1 VGHCHHCCAGPAGS
15 LGGDTRSIRP
25 WWHPGTWC
33 SPLSLSTVALGERC
47 LSSTLQGRH
56 WAREGG
62 HGSDSDSSV
71 PPPGVPRGMPGATLG
86 PAAESCVG
94 ARGAR
99 ASSDLCFL
107 WENIGLFGNKAGD
120 MVVGSW
126 WWFIGPCSTELCLR
140 CSYTWHTVDRHIS
153 WAGKGSSGI
162 GVCEAG
168 QGGLSWVSSPVPPA
182 AQMETAPFPA
192 NRRRCHPPAP

>member
-1 VGHCHHCCAGPAGS
+1 M
-15 LGGDTRSIRP
+15 
-25 WWHPGTWC
+25 
-33 SPLSLSTVALGERC
+33 SLSTVALGERC
-47 LSSTLQGRH
+47 SSSTLQGRH

-182 AQMETAPFPA
+182 AQMETAPFPLIVVA
-192 NRRRCHPPAP
+192 VTLQLPEGVGWPQQGDIVRAAVHRCLVGAGIDLLGPQ